1 MTNKTRQ
8 IVVVVAVFVIALASL
23 GTIIG
28 LLVNTGQ
35 LSEYSDGFRYE
46 VNGSRVTI
54 ISYEGSDTDVVVPD
68 KLKGHRVVGI
78 AKDAFLNSASLI
90 KSIKFNCTYS
100 SFYIADEAFAK
111 LTALE
116 KVVLPSKL
124 KEIPYGAFEE
134 CTSLKSVI
142 IPNSVTVIG
151 GNAFKGCNSLNF
163 IYSSE
168 NYLTEGDNAVRNNA
182 LYLPT
187 SLLEISASAF
197 ENCTAIANMY
207 ISKDLEKIGDK
218 AFNGCK
224 NLTGLVVAAES
235 EITSIGEYAFCDTTL
250 SSSAGTPLSFPNV
263 VTIGAHA
270 FESINT
276 TYFAYME
283 LPNTV
288 TSIGEYAFS
297 ECTSLSKFV
306 MAEDTKIETMGEG
319 VFQGC
324 TALRNVTLPTEIKEI
339 PAKTFMGCFR
349 LLYGDND
356 FVIGKHVESIG
367 DGAFALYVGMGEKQS
382 PADFMR
388 HVITVDEENEHF
400 DIIRLEDSRI
410 EGNSNSTYRQ
420 GLLTDIGG
428 TTIYAY
434 YGSYD
439 SKSYSHSTNGK
450 TFRLLDVEGRTV
462 QSVTTVKPYAFAGV
476 KFDYIELPV
485 TIKGLGEYAFYKSH
499 VTTFYTSAIDWEFT
513 ENTFEKLNLNLEE
526 DKKLVGTYPEMEVL
540 LLQSK
545 DGVEAFLRKLGEYGI
560 PAGTY
565 SGDLS

>member
-54 ISYEGSDTDVVVPD
+54 VSYEGSDTDVVVPD
-68 KLKGHRVVGI
+68 KLKGHRVVGV

-116 KVVLPSKL
+116 KVVLPSNL

-151 GNAFKGCNSLNF
+151 SNAFKGCNSLNF

-168 NYLTEGDNAVRNNA
+168 NYSTEGDNAIRNNA
-182 LYLPT
+182 IYLPT

-197 ENCTAIANMY
+197 EDCTAIANMY

-224 NLTGLVVAAES
+224 NLTGLVVADES

-250 SSSAGTPLSFPNV
+250 SSSASTPLSFPNV

-306 MAEDTKIETMGEG
+306 MAEDTQIETMGEG

-324 TALRNVTLPTEIKEI
+324 TALRNITLPTEIKEI

-356 FVIGKHVESIG
+356 FVIGKNVESIG
-367 DGAFALYVGMGEKQS
+367 DGAFALNVGMS
-382 PADFMR
+382 DTLVVADYMR

-400 DIIRLEDSRI
+400 TIIRLEDNKRENTS
-410 EGNSNSTYRQ
+410 STADSTYRQ

-439 SKSYSHSTNGK
+439 SKSYSPSTNGK

-462 QSVTTVKPYAFAGV
+462 QGITTVRPYAFAGV
-476 KFDYIELPV
+476 KFEYIELPV
-485 TIKGLGEYAFYKSH
+485 TIKEIGEYAFFGSN
-499 VTTFYTSAIDWEFT
+499 VTTCYTSAIDWEFT
-513 ENTFEKLNLNLEE
+513 DKSFSKEK
-526 DKKLVGTYPEMEVL
+526 DGQPIIDVL

-545 DGVEAFLRKLGEYGI
+545 DGVEAFLRKLGEAGI